1 MKIER
6 QKLKGKKRES
16 PSLHDYE
23 LFQITTARES
33 SQTLWLYVCLST
45 SLSSLP
51 IQVDNHTTGL
61 LLILI
66 IKVSIILSHALEPPW
81 AQEDKW
87 YTFYSASSIYHNHN
101 LKALILIDEL
111 LFLF

>member
-1 MKIER
+1 MWRNKEENDDR
-6 QKLKGKKRES
+6 QAEVEGKKRES

-23 LFQITTARES
+23 LFQITTARVS

-66 IKVSIILSHALEPPW
+66 IKVSIILSHALESPW

-87 YTFYSASSIYHNHN
+87 YTFYSVFIIVIISKH
-101 LKALILIDEL
+101 
-111 LFLF
+111 